1 MICVS
6 IAESTAG
13 ACLEALAGLAFAEI
27 RMDRMEELTVD
38 DVRDIFS
45 IGMSAGVD
53 LVATCR
59 PGAFSEDERKQLLVT
74 AIESGAAYVDIEEDS
89 DGSFKREIIAKAR
102 PRSCAVIVSFH
113 DYEGT
118 PEREDL
124 LRIVSRCFESGG
136 DIAKIACMVNS
147 ERDSARLLGLLDSGR
162 DIIVIGMGGK
172 GRITRIV
179 APLLGS
185 PFTYAAPARG
195 RETADGQLD
204 RETLE
209 RYLKLLPED
218 GSGESTDVVRIMEIE
233 KAGEADNG

>member
-6 IAESTAG
+6 IAERSAG
-13 ACLEALAGLAFAEI
+13 ACLKALAGLAFAEI
-27 RMDRMEELTVD
+27 RMDRMNLTVD
-38 DVRDIFS
+38 DVRDVF
-45 IGMSAGVD
+45 SAGMD
-53 LVATCR
+53 LIATCR
-59 PGAFSEDERKQLLVT
+59 PGAFSEDERKRLLVA
-74 AIESGAAYVDIEEDS
+74 AIEAGAAYVDIEADS
-89 DGSFKREIIAKAR
+89 DGSFKREIIEKAR
-102 PRSCAVIVSFH
+102 SRSCAVIVSFH

-124 LRIVSRCFESGG
+124 LRIVSLCFESGG
-136 DIAKIACMVNS
+136 DIAKIACTVHS
-147 ERDSARLLGLLDSGR
+147 ERDNARLLGLLDSGR
-162 DIIVIGMGGK
+162 DIIVIGMGEK

-209 RYLKLLPED
+209 KYLKLLSEKGFREMMD
-218 GSGESTDVVRIMEIE
+218 IIRMVEIE
-233 KAGEADNG
+233 KAGGTDYA

>member
-13 ACLEALAGLAFAEI
+13 ECLKAIAGLAFAEI
-27 RMDRMEELTVD
+27 RMDRIQRLTAK

-45 IGMSAGVD
+45 AGIN
-53 LVATCR
+53 LIATCR
-59 PGAFSEDERKQLLVT
+59 PGAFSEDERKQLLT
-74 AIESGAAYVDIEEDS
+74 AAIEAGAAYVDIEVDS
-89 DGSFKREIIAKAR
+89 DGLFKREIIEKAR
-102 PRSCAVIVSFH
+102 SRSCAVIISFH
-113 DYEGT
+113 DYERT
-118 PEREDL
+118 PESEEL
-124 LRIVSRCFESGG
+124 SGIVSRCFESGG

-147 ERDSARLLGLLDSGR
+147 ERDNARLLGLLDSGR
-162 DIIVIGMGGK
+162 DIIVIGMGEK

-185 PFTYAAPARG
+185 PFTYAASARG

-209 RYLKLLPED
+209 KYLKLLSEK
-218 GSGESTDVVRIMEIE
+218 GSGESMNIIRMMEAE
-233 KAGEADNG
+233 KAGEADNA